1 MIPGVLIISFLLE
14 AIFTN
19 LVNTNSFL
27 IPLFTLTSLVMIY
40 PYFNKKN
47 INYILVCLIVGLFYD
62 IVFADSI
69 FVNTVSFGI
78 VGALTML
85 CYNYVKCNIYSS
97 SIVNL
102 IMLITYRIISY
113 VILLSINYITF
124 NNKVFFRGIYK
135 SLIANIIYGILLYLI
150 IEIIA
155 KKFNKKRVE

>member
-1 MIPGVLIISFLLE
+1 MISAVLIFSFLLE
-14 AIFTN
+14 AIFTK
-19 LVNTNSFL
+19 LVSTNSIL
-27 IPLFTLTSLVMIY
+27 IPLFTLTSLVMLY

-69 FVNTVSFGI
+69 FVNTVSFGL
-78 VGALTML
+78 VGALTIL
-85 CYNYVKCNIYSS
+85 CYNYIKYNIYSS
-97 SIVNL
+97 NIVNI

-113 VILLSINYITF
+113 VILLSINYIIF
-124 NNKVFFRGIYK
+124 NNKVFFKGVYK
-135 SLIANIIYGILLYLI
+135 SLLANMIYGIFLYLI

>member
-1 MIPGVLIISFLLE
+1 MIPIVLIFSFLFE
-14 AIFTN
+14 AVFTN
-19 LVNTNSFL
+19 LVNTNSFF

-40 PYFNKKN
+40 PYFNRKN
-47 INYILVCLIVGLFYD
+47 INYIIVCLIVGLFYD

-69 FVNTVSFGI
+69 FVNTVSFGL

-85 CYNYVKCNIYSS
+85 CYNYVKYNIYSS
-97 SIVNL
+97 NIVNL

-113 VILLSINYITF
+113 IILLSINYIIF
-124 NNKVFFRGIYK
+124 NNKIFFKGIYK
-135 SLIANIIYGILLYLI
+135 SLIINIIYGVFLYLI

>member
-1 MIPGVLIISFLLE
+1 MIPIVLIFSFLFE
-14 AIFTN
+14 AIFTK
-19 LVNTNSFL
+19 LVNTNSLL
-27 IPLFTLTSLVMIY
+27 IPLFTLTSLVMLY

-62 IVFADSI
+62 IAFADSI
-69 FVNTVSFGI
+69 FVNTVSFGL

-85 CYNYVKCNIYSS
+85 CYNYIKYNIYSS
-97 SIVNL
+97 NIVNL

-113 VILLSINYITF
+113 VILLSINYIIF
-124 NNKVFFRGIYK
+124 NNNVFFRGISK
-135 SLIANIIYGILLYLI
+135 SLLANIIYGIFLYLI

>member
-1 MIPGVLIISFLLE
+1 MISTVLIFSFIFE
-14 AIFTN
+14 AIFTK
-19 LVNTNSFL
+19 LVNTTSFL
-27 IPLFTLTSLVMIY
+27 IPLFTLTSLIMVY

-47 INYILVCLIVGLFYD
+47 VNYILVCLILGLFYD

-69 FVNTVSFGI
+69 FVNTVSFGL

-85 CYNYVKCNIYSS
+85 CYNYIKCNVYSS

-113 VILLSINYITF
+113 IILLSINYITF
-124 NNKVFFRGIYK
+124 NNRVFFSGIYK
-135 SLIANIIYGILLYLI
+135 SLIVNIIYGILLYSV

-155 KKFNKKRVE
+155 RKFNKKRVE

>member
-1 MIPGVLIISFLLE
+1 MISAVLIFSFLLE
-14 AIFTN
+14 AISTN

-47 INYILVCLIVGLFYD
+47 INYILVCLIIGLFYD

-69 FVNTVSFGI
+69 FVNTVSFGL

-97 SIVNL
+97 SIVNF

-113 VILLSINYITF
+113 TILLSINYVTF
-124 NNKVFFRGIYK
+124 NNRVFFMGIYK
-135 SLIANIIYGILLYLI
+135 SLIMNIIYGALLYLL

>member
-1 MIPGVLIISFLLE
+1 MIPTVLIVSFLLE
-14 AIFTN
+14 AMFTN
-19 LVNTNSFL
+19 LVSINSFF
-27 IPLFTLTSLVMIY
+27 IPLFTLTSLVMVY

-62 IVFADSI
+62 VVFADSI
-69 FVNTVSFGI
+69 FVNAVSFGL

-85 CYNYVKCNIYSS
+85 CYNYVKYNIYSS
-97 SIVNL
+97 SIVNV
-102 IMLITYRIISY
+102 IMLTTYRIISY

-124 NNKVFFRGIYK
+124 NNKVFFSGIYK
-135 SLIANIIYGILLYLI
+135 SLLTNIIYGVLLYLI

>member
-14 AIFTN
+14 AVFTN
-19 LVNTNSFL
+19 LVNNNSLL
-27 IPLFTLTSLVMIY
+27 IPLFTLTTLVMIY

-85 CYNYVKCNIYSS
+85 CYNYVKYNIYSS
-97 SIVNL
+97 SIVNI

-124 NNKVFFRGIYK
+124 NNKVFFRGVYK